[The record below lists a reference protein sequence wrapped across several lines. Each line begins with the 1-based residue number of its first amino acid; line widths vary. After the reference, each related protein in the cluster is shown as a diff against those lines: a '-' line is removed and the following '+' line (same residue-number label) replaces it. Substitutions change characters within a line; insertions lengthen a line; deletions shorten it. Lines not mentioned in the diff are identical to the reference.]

1 MEINSGKSFPAFE
14 KWKLYWNILQDHD
27 GLAERWKRKD
37 MENLLE
43 LHNKTPVW
51 NDGKTHIYK

>member
-1 MEINSGKSFPAFE
+1 MAI
-14 KWKLYWNILQDHD
+14 LYNVYCNTLQDHD

-51 NDGKTHIYK
+51 NDGKKNIVRIPTLNI